1 MYCIFNY
8 HWVNADHVIWA
19 HAVGANRFCYFS
31 SWRLQ
36 YMWSYGPVL
45 LFSLIWKSFQHSNTL
60 SPLTFKSLGNTQ
72 HIHGSQASITG
83 SISHVPLNLSILL
96 LIISQCSQY
105 RTGTYT
111 TISVPSSLTGTWITY
126 TSSIYVPEYWY
137 HLWNGRVDSHSRF
150 HYLPVM

>member
-96 LIISQCSQY
+96 LISHNALNFGQAHIPPFLYHLHSL
-105 RTGTYT
+105 GHE
-111 TISVPSSLTGTWITY
+111 SLTHPPYMYQSIGTIYEMVGWIA
-126 TSSIYVPEYWY
+126 IPGFIIC
-137 HLWNGRVDSHSRF
+137 L
-150 HYLPVM
+150 